1 METLDY
7 IQNEIRNSENF
18 ERIDEINRRK
28 FEIVNQVGI
37 IYAIGEA
44 ILYQCNEIYIMIF
57 RKYFPDFLK
66 ANAAD
71 SLLLCSLIVY
81 KIFGLL
87 FMFLLTKFI
96 KKITIKKRS
105 YGCKKYFANLFINN
119 GLLIVGSFIGYII
132 QFSNFNKN
140 TQKNEENTLKNESK
154 NDSNIF
160 FEFFVICLAGPIA
173 EEFIFRKFLID
184 RLAIYSKTLAIFSSG
199 IIFGISH
206 KNLLQLFGAMLSG
219 WALAYSY
226 AETGNI
232 LIPISY
238 HIFENSITTINK
250 SIIPEDFNNNQIR
263 AKIGFVI
270 IVLRLI
276 AFLIGIILLIIYR
289 RKIKVTGEE
298 NKSSDKWKFFK
309 SYGMWIFVLEGFL
322 LFVIFYML

>member
-1 METLDY
+1 M
-7 IQNEIRNSENF
+7 
-18 ERIDEINRRK
+18 
-28 FEIVNQVGI
+28 
-37 IYAIGEA
+37 
-44 ILYQCNEIYIMIF
+44 
-57 RKYFPDFLK
+57 
-66 ANAAD
+66 
-71 SLLLCSLIVY
+71 
-81 KIFGLL
+81 
-87 FMFLLTKFI
+87 
-96 KKITIKKRS
+96 
-105 YGCKKYFANLFINN
+105 
-119 GLLIVGSFIGYII
+119 
-132 QFSNFNKN
+132 
-140 TQKNEENTLKNESK
+140 KNESK

-160 FEFFVICLAGPIA
+160 FKFFVICLAGPIA